1 MSTPAEV
8 WRTYD
13 GMEQRLT
20 APLSERMLDLAG
32 LRPGMRVLDL
42 ATGRGEP
49 AIRAAHRVA
58 PTGRVVGVDT
68 SPEMLQMAR
77 ARAEREGV
85 GNLDLVATQAETL
98 EGVEPMGFEV
108 TLVRWGLMYMDSP
121 VAALAAA
128 RRVMLPGGAMVV
140 AVWAEPER
148 VPYYSLPRRAL
159 GNLRPLPL
167 VDQEAPGTFR
177 HADLGRLQGDFAA
190 AGFAVRHV
198 EEFEV
203 AVMEAATAEE
213 LITWANAFGMSGL
226 LENLSAEEQRA
237 WRQEFLRLVEP
248 MRVDGVV
255 RLGGVT
261 RIVVGASSD

>member
-1 MSTPAEV
+1 MLTPAAV
-8 WRTYD
+8 WQAYD

-49 AIRAAHRVA
+49 AVRAAHRVA
-58 PTGRVVGVDT
+58 PTGRVVGVDVC
-68 SPEMLQMAR
+68 PEMLQMAR
-77 ARAEREGV
+77 ARAEREGA
-85 GNLDLVATQAETL
+85 GNLDLVVTNAETL
-98 EGVEPMGFEV
+98 EGFEPQRFDV

-128 RRVMLPGGAMVV
+128 RRAMVPAGV
-140 AVWAEPER
+140 VVAAVWAEPER

-159 GNLRPLPL
+159 GNLRPLPP
-167 VDQEAPGTFR
+167 VDPEAPGTFR
-177 HADLGRLQGDFAA
+177 HADLDRLQLDFAA
-190 AGFAVRHV
+190 AGFTVRHV
-198 EEFEV
+198 EEIDV

-213 LITWANAFGMSGL
+213 LFDWAHAFGMSRL
-226 LENLSAEEQRA
+226 LGDLSAVEQRT
-237 WRQEFLRLVEP
+237 WRHEFLRLVEP
-248 MRVDGVV
+248 LRADGVV

-261 RIVVGASSD
+261 RIVVGASPA